1 MRTTPARTRAVAL
14 FIASVAVPTAILVGL
29 SLESLR
35 REVRAIRRLTE
46 ANRELLAQQLGTE
59 FEQRVTGAV
68 EECLSHADPGR
79 IEAALA
85 ACPIAERMFLFE
97 NGRLRY
103 PERTGPNG
111 GFLDDL
117 RFVPPAPPGR
127 VYPVAYMQAAPAQ
140 FFYMWLSGGPPHRM
154 LAMLVNLK
162 YVASRAFSVARSRMG
177 IAADLAVRRTPGDTC
192 SGCFREIFPFWTIAA
207 TGWEGGAAGAPG
219 LTLFSVVNIAV
230 MLALSLSICQLLRV
244 YVRHWR
250 AAENRTRFVSG
261 FSHELKTP
269 LANIRLYADL
279 LRSGGG
285 LSESDKPYSD
295 VIVNQADQLTRRVN
309 KVLSAVLIGQGRSR
323 YDLRE
328 ANLEQIVFETSERY
342 RSWVEQQGFELQ
354 TCIGPA
360 MPVECDPEAVSETL
374 VNLLENA
381 IKYSGRSRVVRIAL
395 RQEGATAVVEVE
407 DHGVGI
413 LAAERVRIFEEFY
426 RAPNAK
432 APGGFGLGLYL
443 AQHAMRAHGG
453 CVEVDSEYG
462 HGSRF
467 RLLFPTSGHA
477 HDPDRRG
484 R

>member
-1 MRTTPARTRAVAL
+1 VRAV
-14 FIASVAVPTAILVGL
+14 
-29 SLESLR
+29 
-35 REVRAIRRLTE
+35 RRLTE

-59 FEQRVTGAV
+59 FEQAVTSQVGD
-68 EECLSHADPGR
+68 CLKSADPKELG
-79 IEAALA
+79 AALA
-85 ACPIAERMFLFE
+85 ACPIASGFFLFE
-97 NGRLRY
+97 NGVLIY
-103 PERTGPNG
+103 PRSSDGIAA
-111 GFLDDL
+111 FLDDL
-117 RFVPPAPPGR
+117 RFMPPETPGQ
-127 VYPVAYMQAAPAQ
+127 VYPIAFIQGETAQ
-140 FFYMWLSGGPPHRM
+140 FFTMWLAGEPPYRM
-154 LAMLVNLK
+154 LAARVNLD
-162 YVASRAFSVARSRMG
+162 YVASHSFGTARLRMG
-177 IAADLAVRRTPGDTC
+177 IAAQLTVRRASGDTC
-192 SGCFREIFPFWTIAA
+192 SGCFRETFPFWTIAA
-207 TGWEGGAAGAPG
+207 TGREGGGAAPPG

-250 AAENRTRFVSG
+250 AAERRTRFVSG

-285 LSESDKPYSD
+285 LSETDKPYSE
-295 VIVNQADQLTRRVN
+295 VIVSQAEQLTRRVN
-309 KVLSAVLIGQGRSR
+309 KVLSAVLIEHGRRR

-328 ANLEQIVFETSERY
+328 ANLERIVFETVGRY
-342 RSWVEQQGFELQ
+342 RSWVEQQGFELH

-360 MPVECDPEAVSETL
+360 MPVQCDPEAVSETL

-381 IKYSGRSRVVRIAL
+381 IKYSGRSRVIGIAL
-395 RQEGATAVVEVE
+395 RQEGGTAVVEVE

-413 LAAERVRIFEEFY
+413 LAAERDRIFEEFY
-426 RAPNAK
+426 RDPDTK
-432 APGGFGLGLYL
+432 AHGGFGLGLYL
-443 AQHAMRAHGG
+443 AQHAMRAHRG
-453 CVEVDSEYG
+453 CVEVDSQYG